1 MLPCRLII
9 LSLQINNLHGISV
22 CEYKHDKVRCETKRD
37 YAVVGSPASYYREK
51 LSGMGAISL
60 SNRLCIHSSFFPAE
74 IVDSK
79 QNQMFRLNWHGIKT
93 L

>member
-9 LSLQINNLHGISV
+9 LSLQINNLNGISE
-22 CEYKHDKVRCETKRD
+22 CEYKNDKVRCETKRD
-37 YAVVGSPASYYREK
+37 YSVVGSAASYYREN
-51 LSGMGAISL
+51 LSGMSAISL
-60 SNRLCIHSSFFPAE
+60 SNRLCIRSSFFPAE